1 MKCMEIYHLQLKRL
15 LHRLFYIKIHDRIF
29 LEMSDFD
36 SNNELKPSY
45 KSIDFNLQRFAEG
58 EDKTEEPTEKRRQ
71 DARKKG
77 QVARSQELNTAFVLL
92 MGFFCLRILWE
103 YIYTNISEYT
113 VYIYTHLAQS
123 TSIETIRELFIGV
136 MLLLAKTSFP
146 VMAAIM
152 IIGFGINVLQVGL
165 MVSTE
170 KIEPKLSKLNPI
182 NGFGRIFSK
191 RSLVEL
197 VKSLFKIAIIGSFLY
212 MYLKDQIPFMP
223 YLMYF
228 DLGRSLEEIASII
241 FNMVFKVIAIIII
254 MAVLDYAYQRW
265 QTTQDLKMSKQEVK
279 DEHKQM
285 EGDPQIKGKI
295 RRKQREMAMMR
306 MMQEVPKADVI
317 ITNPTHLAVALMY
330 KQGMVAPLVI
340 AKGQDLVA
348 DRIKQIAK
356 EHKIT
361 IVENKPLARALYAA
375 AEVGDMVPNE
385 LYQAVAEVLAYV
397 YRLKNRVPKQAQR
410 SAA

>member
-1 MKCMEIYHLQLKRL
+1 MQCMEIYLLLLGRL
-15 LHRLFYIKIHDRIF
+15 LRFHRFNFINTYNKLP
-29 LEMSDFD
+29 
-36 SNNELKPSY
+36 SNNLHY
-45 KSIDFNLQRFAEG
+45 FDLQRFAEG
-58 EDKTEEPTEKRRQ
+58 EDKTEEPTEKRRN
-71 DARKKG
+71 DAKKKG

-92 MGFFCLRILWE
+92 MGFFILRILWE
-103 YIYTNISEYT
+103 YIYENIAGFT
-113 VYIYTHLAQS
+113 VYIYTHLPES
-123 TSIETIRELFIGV
+123 TSIETIRELFIEI

-146 VMAAIM
+146 VMVAIM
-152 IIGFGINVLQVGL
+152 IIGLGVNFFQVGL
-165 MVSTE
+165 MFSTE

-182 NGFGRIFSK
+182 NGFGRMFSK

-197 VKSLFKIAIIGSFLY
+197 VKSIFKIIIIGSFLY

-254 MAVLDYAYQRW
+254 MAILDYAYQKW

-317 ITNPTHLAVALMY
+317 ITNPTHLAIALMY

-348 DRIKQIAK
+348 EKIKQIAR

-361 IVENKPLARALYAA
+361 IVENKPLARALYSA
-375 AEVGDMVPNE
+375 AEVGDVVPHE

-397 YRLKNRVPKQAQR
+397 YRLKNRVPKQAQQ